1 MLVLRFVKGEEEIKL
16 HDFQLSEIKKFPLII
31 ITIILQR
38 TNLTVGIAGAA
49 NLTTVADQIDVHG
62 VKCRWITYRCQ

>member
-1 MLVLRFVKGEEEIKL
+1 MLVLRFVKGEEGKL
-16 HDFQLSEIKKFPLII
+16 HDFQLSEIKRSFPLII